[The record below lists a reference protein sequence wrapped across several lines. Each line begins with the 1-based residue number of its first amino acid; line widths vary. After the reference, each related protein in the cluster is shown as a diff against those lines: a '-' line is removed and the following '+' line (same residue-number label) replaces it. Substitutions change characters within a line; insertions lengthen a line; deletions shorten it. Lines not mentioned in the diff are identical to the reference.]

1 MKKTLIA
8 LAVAGLSFNAMAVNV
23 DKTDAAAQAVQ
34 KFASE
39 LKVPAT
45 GLALSGIE
53 VNSAVGFSL
62 STDAYIRLN
71 FSDELEVTVD
81 DAKSTGNK
89 DWTVADAG
97 KGYVILKNNG
107 SGVAATDAI
116 AIKLSTKVLS
126 KKDVTVKYDLYETAG
141 NAVAQTGSL
150 KNRPAVNLLTFAS
163 VLKADAKA
171 ADKLRKI
178 DVSSGSKTFVVETGG
193 ANPEKT
199 DLVTLSL
206 DQDATVL
213 GATAKPFIG
222 GADGIVGG
230 ANAADDIDLKAGGK
244 WTVAGP
250 FVVGTTVGATAIT
263 TTNAG
268 KPIELTGAN
277 MTGTVTY
284 TNLTGDAAKVLVEG
298 SIDALWT
305 PASGLASTYEFG
317 TYKFDGAAKLVKN
330 GAKAEVN
337 LGLNPDG
344 VYSQFVRISN
354 KAAQAGAVF
363 ITVIADDGKSVNFP
377 LSAVANQPASLEAG
391 ASTTQMG
398 VKDIFAA
405 AAAKGLSLTGEK
417 KVRLLVDAQVPA
429 GELSAQSYT
438 VSKDG
443 NTFATMNAF

>member
-23 DKTDAAAQAVQ
+23 DKTDAADQAVQ

-81 DAKSTGNK
+81 EAKSTGNK

-268 KPIELTGAN
+268 KPIEVAGP
-277 MTGTVTY
+277 TVTY
-284 TNLTGDAAKVLVEG
+284 TNQIGDAAKVLVEG

-337 LGLNPDG
+337 MGLNPDG

-354 KAAQAGAVF
+354 KSAQTGAVF
-363 ITVIADDGKSVNFP
+363 ITVITDDGKSANFP
-377 LSAVANQPASLEAG
+377 LSAVANQPAALEAG
-391 ASTTQMG
+391 ASTTQLNL
-398 VKDIFAA
+398 KDIFAA
-405 AAAKGLSLTGEK
+405 AAAKGLSLTGDK
-417 KVRLLVDAQVPA
+417 KVRLLVDAQIPS
-429 GELSAQSYT
+429 GELSVQSYT

-443 NTFATMNAF
+443 NSFATMNAF

>member
-23 DKTDAAAQAVQ
+23 DKTDAADQAVQ

-71 FSDELEVTVD
+71 FSDELEVTAVE
-81 DAKSTGNK
+81 AESTGDK
-89 DWTVADAG
+89 KWTVADAG
-97 KGYVILKNNG
+97 KGYVILKNDG

-116 AIKLSTKVLS
+116 AINLSTKVLS

-178 DVSSGSKTFVVETGG
+178 NVSSGSKTFVLETSGT
-193 ANPEKT
+193 NPEKT

-206 DQDATVL
+206 EQDETVL
-213 GATAKPFIG
+213 DATAKPLIY
-222 GADGIVGG
+222 GADGVSGG
-230 ANAADDIDLKAGGK
+230 TDDIDLTDGK
-244 WTVAGP
+244 WTVTGP

-268 KPIELTGAN
+268 KPIEVAGP
-277 MTGTVTY
+277 TVTY
-284 TNLTGDAAKVLVEG
+284 TNLIGDAAKVLVEG

-317 TYKFDGAAKLVKN
+317 TYKFDGAAQLVKN

-337 LGLNPDG
+337 MGLNPDG

-354 KAAQAGAVF
+354 KSAQTGAVF
-363 ITVIADDGKSVNFP
+363 ITVITDDGKSANFP
-377 LSAVANQPASLEAG
+377 LSAVANQPAALEAG
-391 ASTTQMG
+391 ASTTQLNL
-398 VKDIFAA
+398 KDIFAA
-405 AAAKGLSLTGEK
+405 AAAKGLSLTGDK
-417 KVRLLVDAQVPA
+417 KVRLLVDAQIPS
-429 GELSAQSYT
+429 GELSVQSYT

-443 NTFATMNAF
+443 NSFATMNAF